1 MYREIV
7 RLIMAL
13 KLTKYIVF
21 EKRINQEEGVP
32 VVCRESYLPSDA
44 YNGDVE
50 LEKVELGEFI
60 TQICSGA
67 FADCTS
73 LTTVTFHDSLK
84 RIDVNAFVGCKALQ
98 KIVLPENLDE
108 VDCWFD
114 ARGVAK
120 TIISKPTSE
129 VLIENLKQ
137 GYPMDLY
144 YKGEFRDDHWD

>member
-1 MYREIV
+1 MFRNSSIP
-7 RLIMAL
+7 A
-13 KLTKYIVF
+13 
-21 EKRINQEEGVP
+21 
-32 VVCRESYLPSDA
+32 DA
-44 YNGDVE
+44 WKGNAE
-50 LEKVELGEFI
+50 LEKVELGEYI
-60 TQICSGA
+60 TRIRSDA

-73 LTTVTFHDSLK
+73 LTAVTFHDSLK
-84 RIDVNAFVGCKALQ
+84 RIDPNAFFGCTALQ

-137 GYPMDLY
+137 GYPMDFY
-144 YKGEFRDDHWD
+144 YKGEFRDDYWD

>member
-1 MYREIV
+1 
-7 RLIMAL
+7 MAF

-21 EKRINQEEGVP
+21 TKNINQEERAPFVF
-32 VVCRESYLPSDA
+32 RDSSISADA
-44 YNGDVE
+44 WKGDAE
-50 LEKVELGEFI
+50 LEEVDLGENI
-60 TQICSGA
+60 TQIHSGA

-84 RIDVNAFVGCKALQ
+84 RIDPNAFVGCMALQ
-98 KIVLPENLDE
+98 KIVFPENLDE

-120 TIISKPTSE
+120 TTLSQPTSE
-129 VLIENLKQ
+129 ALIENLKQ
-137 GYPMDLY
+137 GYPMDFY